1 MANIEVEIRSFIS
14 KDKYEQLID
23 FFNTNGQLLKDDTQE
38 TFYFS
43 GEQDLRIQRN
53 NFYAKVWLKKGKLHD
68 AQREEIEIHVE
79 RNDFEMLEQLFL
91 TLGYTIELEKMCTSE
106 EQEREYE
113 VLLQKLNDLGVVLT
127 PKEEFDVKFK
137 YYKENWKR
145 LVEI

>member
-1 MANIEVEIRSFIS
+1 MCLDYTR
-14 KDKYEQLID
+14 
-23 FFNTNGQLLKDDTQE
+23 
-38 TFYFS
+38 
-43 GEQDLRIQRN
+43 
-53 NFYAKVWLKKGKLHD
+53 
-68 AQREEIEIHVE
+68 
-79 RNDFEMLEQLFL
+79 
-91 TLGYTIELEKMCTSE
+91 GYGYIIELEKMCTSE